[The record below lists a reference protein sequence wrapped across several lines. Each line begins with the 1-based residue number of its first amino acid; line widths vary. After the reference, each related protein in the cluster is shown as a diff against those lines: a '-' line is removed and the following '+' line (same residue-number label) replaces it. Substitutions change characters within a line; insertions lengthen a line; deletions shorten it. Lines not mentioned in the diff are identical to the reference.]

1 MSTNGELSPSAST
14 DGWVL
19 TTNVR
24 ALIESLAGLVRYEAD
39 DWDWDAIAS
48 GLDAT
53 DTDDPHGWYDYPLI
67 GTSAL
72 RLELANDPGST
83 ITSVRIRHP
92 AGEALT
98 ARIDTILSMLARY
111 RVTS

>member
-1 MSTNGELSPSAST
+1 MSTDGELSPSATT

-24 ALIESLAGLVRYEAD
+24 ALIESLAELVYYEAD
-39 DWDWDAIAS
+39 DWDWDAIAF

-53 DTDDPHGWYDYPLI
+53 DTDDPHRWYAYPLI

-83 ITSVRIRHP
+83 ITSVRIHHP

-98 ARIDTILSMLARY
+98 ARVETIVSMLARY
-111 RVTS
+111 QVTS

>member
-1 MSTNGELSPSAST
+1 MSIDGELSPSATT

-24 ALIESLAGLVRYEAD
+24 ALIESLAELVHYEAD

-53 DTDDPHGWYDYPLI
+53 DADDPHRWYDYPLI

-72 RLELANDPGST
+72 RLELANDLGST
-83 ITSVRIRHP
+83 ITSARIRHP
-92 AGEALT
+92 SGEALT
-98 ARIDTILSMLARY
+98 ARIETIVSMLARY
-111 RVTS
+111 QVTS